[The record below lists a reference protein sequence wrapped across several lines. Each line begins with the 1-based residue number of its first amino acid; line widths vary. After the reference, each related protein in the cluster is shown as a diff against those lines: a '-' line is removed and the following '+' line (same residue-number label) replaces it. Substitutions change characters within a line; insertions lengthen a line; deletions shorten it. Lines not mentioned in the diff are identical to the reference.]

1 MSIFV
6 VESCDEASSGAS
18 AAAPWE
24 HARERKR
31 QHHHSPEATKLKA
44 RGRAVNSVRSCCRD
58 FINRTH
64 QSAFRYWIGSEP
76 HPGLGTAMRCPFPSH
91 CHLN

>member
-58 FINRTH
+58 FY
-64 QSAFRYWIGSEP
+64 QSHSPVCVPLLDRK
-76 HPGLGTAMRCPFPSH
+76 
-91 CHLN
+91 